1 MGCFNIAI
9 DGPAGAGKSTIAKG
23 LAKKLGFIYVDT
35 GAMYRAMAL
44 YFIRNN
50 VNPEDTASIE
60 RLCDGANVTI
70 THEGGEQV
78 VLLNGENVNSFI
90 RSEEVSAMASVS
102 SAVAKVRVK
111 MVELQRELAK
121 TTDVVMDG
129 RDIGSVVLP
138 NADLKIYLTAA
149 VEVRAKRRYDE
160 QQAKGVVCD
169 FEAICE
175 NIRERDYRDSH
186 REVSPLIQAEDAV
199 LVDDS
204 YTGIEETVELI
215 YNLYLKKANDMQKND
230 K

>member
-44 YFIRNN
+44 YFIRNK
-50 VNPEDTASIE
+50 VNPADTAAIE
-60 RLCDGANVTI
+60 KICDGANVTI

-78 VLLNGENVNSFI
+78 VLLNGENVNGLI

-149 VEVRAKRRYDE
+149 VEVRAKRRFDE
-160 QQAKGVVCD
+160 QQAKGVACD
-169 FEAICE
+169 FEEICE
-175 NIRERDYRDSH
+175 SIRERDYRDSH

-204 YTGIEETVELI
+204 YIGIDETVALI
-215 YNLYLKKANDMQKND
+215 YDLCREKMK
-230 K
+230 